1 MTWEKVAYIIA
12 VSASPVVELRGAIPL
27 AVSMGISPLS
37 AFLISV
43 MGNLLPVPLLLVV
56 FSPITAQLRET
67 KLLKKIFSWLEER
80 TRRKASLVQKYEF
93 WGLVLFVAI
102 PFPTTGAWTGSFAAS
117 IFKLNYKLSLLAI
130 TLGVIIAG
138 IIVSV
143 VTVAGRGILR

>member
-143 VTVAGRGILR
+143 ITVAGRGILR